1 MSAEQD
7 RLVRQQ
13 ISSLLYSGDLVN
25 AEAMCREH
33 LKKRTRD
40 HEAMAMLAH
49 VNFTIG
55 QLQEAERVL
64 SRAISLDAK
73 RADYQALMAEILT
86 NSGRHREALGRY
98 DRALKIHGR
107 FEGAIAGKAETYLR
121 MGKPDKA
128 LKFLDGVDTPVDD
141 TPLLAIVKARTLIRL
156 EQFESARSIAER
168 HLPGEDLNQEHRR
181 SLRFAAALATER
193 TGDLEQATT
202 YYQEANSLSQ
212 GSWDIEM
219 ARSQREATEEV
230 FRNESFPELPRSDC
244 LDESPIFIVGMLRSG
259 STLTEQIIDAHPE
272 ASGLGEIDTLPML
285 TSALQEILSTALPYP
300 ACLQETNEASL
311 TSAAEVY
318 LSDIRSRAP
327 KARRRID
334 KQLGNFSLLGLIA
347 LLFPKARIIHCRRHP
362 MDIGLSCWTQKFA
375 PGTNA
380 WANTQHGIA
389 GFHQEYEA
397 WMDLWRRVLPIPV
410 LEVRYE
416 DLVRDLDGQSR
427 RIIDFCGLDW
437 DDRCLRFW
445 ETGRTVLTLSSDQV
459 RQPLYERSIGRHA
472 PWGASL
478 APLRDEMGDAIGRY
492 ESGA

>member
-49 VNFTIG
+49 VNLTIG
-55 QLQEAERVL
+55 QFQDAERVL
-64 SRAISLDAK
+64 SRAISLDSK

-86 NSGRHREALGRY
+86 NTGRHREALARY
-98 DRALKIHGR
+98 DRALKIHGT

-128 LKFLDGVDTPVDD
+128 LKSLDGSDVPVDD
-141 TPLLAIVKARTLIRL
+141 TPLLAIVKTRTLVRLKEFEAARTL
-156 EQFESARSIAER
+156 AER
-168 HLPGEDLNQEHRR
+168 HLPGDGLNQEHQR

-193 TGDLEQATT
+193 AGDLQQATE
-202 YYQEANSLSQ
+202 YYQQANALSQ
-212 GSWDIEM
+212 GDWDLEM
-219 ARSQREATEEV
+219 ARSQREAAEEV
-230 FRNESFPELPRSDC
+230 FGTESFPQLPRSEC
-244 LDESPIFIVGMLRSG
+244 QDESPIFIVGMLRSG
-259 STLTEQIIDAHPE
+259 STLTEQIIDAHPQ
-272 ASGLGEIDTLPML
+272 AAGLGEIDTLPML
-285 TSALQEILSTALPYP
+285 ASALQEMLSTALPYP

-311 TSAAEVY
+311 TAAADVY
-318 LSDIRSRAP
+318 LGDTRSRAP
-327 KARRRID
+327 RAQRRVD

-362 MDIGLSCWTQKFA
+362 MDTGLSCWTQKFA

-380 WANTQHGIA
+380 WSNTLEDIA

-397 WMDLWRRVLPIPV
+397 WMDLWKRVLPIPV

-427 RIIDFCGLDW
+427 RIIDFCGLEW
-437 DDRCLRFW
+437 DERCLRFW

-459 RQPLYERSIGRHA
+459 RQPLYEQSIGRHS

-478 APLRDEMGDAIGRY
+478 TPLRDALGHAIDRY
-492 ESGA
+492 VTEA

>member
-64 SRAISLDAK
+64 SRAIAIDSK

-86 NSGRHREALGRY
+86 NSGRHREALARY
-98 DRALKIHGR
+98 DRALKIHR
-107 FEGAIAGKAETYLR
+107 SFEGAIAGKAETYLR

-128 LKFLDGVDTPVDD
+128 LKFLNATDIKVDQI
-141 TPLLAIVKARTLIRL
+141 PLLSIVKARTLIRL
-156 EQFESARSIAER
+156 EDFESARSLAER
-168 HLPGEDLNQEHRR
+168 HLPGEGLNQEHQR
-181 SLRFAAALATER
+181 SLRFSAALATER
-193 TGDLEQATT
+193 SGDLTQAMEH
-202 YYQEANSLSQ
+202 YQEANAISQ
-212 GSWDIEM
+212 ASWDIEM
-219 ARSQREATEEV
+219 ARSQREVTEEV
-230 FRNESFPELPRSDC
+230 FATEGFPELPRSDC
-244 LDESPIFIVGMLRSG
+244 QDESPIFIVGMLRSG
-259 STLTEQIIDAHPE
+259 STLTEQIIDAHPQ
-272 ASGLGEIDTLPML
+272 AAGLGEIETLPML
-285 TSALQEILSTALPYP
+285 ASALQEMLSTALPYP
-300 ACLQETNEASL
+300 ACLQETNETSL
-311 TSAAEVY
+311 TSAAEIY
-318 LSDIRSRAP
+318 LGDIRSRAP
-327 KARRRID
+327 KAQRRID

-362 MDIGLSCWTQKFA
+362 MDTGLSCWTQKFA

-380 WANTQHGIA
+380 WSNTLEDIA
-389 GFHQEYEA
+389 VFHQEYEA
-397 WMDLWRRVLPIPV
+397 WMDLWRRVLPMQV

-427 RIIDFCGLDW
+427 RIIDFCGLEW

-459 RQPLYERSIGRHA
+459 RRPLYERSIGRHS

-478 APLRDEMGDAIGRY
+478 DPLRDALGDAIDRY
-492 ESGA
+492 ESEA

>member
-49 VNFTIG
+49 LNFTVG
-55 QLQEAERVL
+55 QFQEAQRVL
-64 SRAISLDAK
+64 SRAISLDSK

-86 NSGRHREALGRY
+86 NTGRHREALARY
-98 DRALKIHGR
+98 DRALKIHDS

-121 MGKPDKA
+121 MGKPEKA
-128 LKFLDGVDTPVDD
+128 LKFLDGTKIQIDD
-141 TPLLAIVKARTLIRL
+141 LPLLAIVKTRTLIRL
-156 EQFESARSIAER
+156 EEFESARSLAER
-168 HLPGEDLNQEHRR
+168 HLPGEELNQEHQR
-181 SLRFAAALATER
+181 SLCFAAAMATER
-193 TGDLEQATT
+193 AGDLEQATK
-202 YYQEANSLSQ
+202 YYQQANAISQ
-212 GSWDIEM
+212 GGWDIGA
-219 ARSQREATEEV
+219 ARTQREAAEEV
-230 FRNESFPELPRSDC
+230 FGPESFLKLPRSECRD
-244 LDESPIFIVGMLRSG
+244 DSPIFIVGMLRSG
-259 STLTEQIIDAHPE
+259 STLTEQILDAHPQ
-272 ASGLGEIDTLPML
+272 AAGLGEIDTLPML
-285 TSALQEILSTALPYP
+285 ASALQDMLSTALPYP

-311 TSAAEVY
+311 TSAAEIY
-318 LSDIRSRAP
+318 LGDIRSRAP
-327 KARRRID
+327 KAQRRID

-362 MDIGLSCWTQKFA
+362 MDTGLSCWTQKFA

-380 WANTQHGIA
+380 WSNTLEDIA
-389 GFHQEYEA
+389 GFHEEYEA
-397 WMDLWRRVLPIPV
+397 WMDLWKRVLPLPL
-410 LEVRYE
+410 LEIRYE
-416 DLVRDLDGQSR
+416 DLVRDLEGQSR
-427 RIIDFCGLDW
+427 RIVDFCGLEW

-459 RQPLYERSIGRHA
+459 RQPLYERSVGRNV

-478 APLRDEMGDAIGRY
+478 DPLRNALGDAVDRY
-492 ESGA
+492 ESKA